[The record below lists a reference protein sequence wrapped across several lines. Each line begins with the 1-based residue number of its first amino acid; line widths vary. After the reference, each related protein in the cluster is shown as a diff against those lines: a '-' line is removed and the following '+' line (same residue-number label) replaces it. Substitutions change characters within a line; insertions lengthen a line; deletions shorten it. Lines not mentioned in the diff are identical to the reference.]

1 MRARALAIGATC
13 ALLGTIACDGDRLR
27 FEPGATASGA
37 AVTTARR
44 ASNPT
49 ETAGAATA
57 TAQARGDGDDE
68 ASTKPV
74 ELLAL
79 KIASDVKN
87 KEPVDAIDATAAG
100 ARVYAHVTIR
110 NRTGRP
116 RGVVITFTVDGVERA
131 RVPLEIGESWSW
143 RTWGYATMRAA
154 DAGKTLTI
162 TLDDEEG
169 HPLAERTLP
178 VRSASKR

>member
-1 MRARALAIGATC
+1 
-13 ALLGTIACDGDRLR
+13 LR
-27 FEPGATASGA
+27 FEPGATASGSAVA
-37 AVTTARR
+37 ASPNAP
-44 ASNPT
+44 SPT
-49 ETAGAATA
+49 GFATA
-57 TAQARGDGDDE
+57 TSRAVAMAEDE

-87 KEPVDAIDATAAG
+87 KEPVDAIDATAVG
-100 ARVYAHVTIR
+100 ERVYAHVTIR

-116 RGVVITFTVDGVERA
+116 RGVVITFTVEGVERA

-162 TLDDEEG
+162 SLDDEAG
-169 HPLAERTLP
+169 HPLAERTLK
-178 VRSASKR
+178 VRAAKR